1 MPIILIFGI
10 FVLLLLKIELNFIIN
25 FMNILT
31 YISEK
36 IKLFLKKKTRISK
49 VIINED
55 LNITYI
61 FEIDIENEKEYYKSN
76 KKFKKNIN
84 KNKR

>member
-1 MPIILIFGI
+1 
-10 FVLLLLKIELNFIIN
+10 
-25 FMNILT
+25 MNIFI

-36 IKLFLKKKTRISK
+36 IKLFLKKQTRISK

>member
-1 MPIILIFGI
+1 
-10 FVLLLLKIELNFIIN
+10 
-25 FMNILT
+25 MNILT